1 MKKFLSLVLVLVMA
15 LSVVTISAGAATFSD
30 SATIKYPEAAELLH
44 GLEIHKGFEDQTYQP
59 QNLMSRGFAC
69 KVVVECMI
77 GVEKGLKLPAGKS
90 IFKDVTADYRYAPYV
105 NYLADQGLI
114 DGYSDGKFLPK
125 EVISVAGM
133 LKLALGALGY
143 KADYT
148 GDNWQWKVRTDA
160 KAAGLLNGIDTFAAD
175 SANRE
180 EIEWYA
186 IRRDEGAQVMMNALL
201 GTVVNYADG
210 KATPV
215 TNAKTSHYDI
225 TAGGTADALMQLCEK
240 SMPDLKKDAGAL
252 DFLDREGTA
261 WTKGDATVCFILN

>member
-77 GVEKGLKLPAGKS
+77 GVEKGLKLPITKS
-90 IFKDVTADYRYAPYV
+90 TFKDVAMDYRYAPYV
-105 NYLADQGLI
+105 NYLAEQGI
-114 DGYSDGKFLPK
+114 VGGYGDGTFQPK
-125 EVISVAGM
+125 EVISVDGM

-143 KADYT
+143 KGNYA
-148 GDNWQWKVRTDA
+148 GENWQWNVRTAA
-160 KAAGLLNGIDTFAAD
+160 KAAGILNGIDGFAAD
-175 SANRE
+175 TANRE

-186 IRRDEGAQVMMNALL
+186 IRRDEGAQVMMNTLL
-201 GTVVNYADG
+201 GTVVTYTGD
-210 KATPV
+210 KAVASP
-215 TNAKTSHYDI
+215 NSAAAHYEI
-225 TAGGTADALMQLCEK
+225 TAGVAGDNVMQLCEK
-240 SMPDLKKDAGAL
+240 SMPTLKKDAKAV
-252 DFLDREGTA
+252 DFLDREGTS
-261 WTKGDATVCFILN
+261 WTKDDATVCFILN